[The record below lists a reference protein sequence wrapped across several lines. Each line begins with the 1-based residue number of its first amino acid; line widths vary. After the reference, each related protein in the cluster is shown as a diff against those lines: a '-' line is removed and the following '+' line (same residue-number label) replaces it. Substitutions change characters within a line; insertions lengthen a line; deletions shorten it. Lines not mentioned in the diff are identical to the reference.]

1 MFASGANMVIYTKFG
16 LLLNEQICMYNLTF
30 AICENMVNFTKFADI
45 KLGNITSTIFVYC
58 IHAVS

>member
-1 MFASGANMVIYTKFG
+1 MLIYTKFG
-16 LLLNEQICMYNLTF
+16 LLLNQQICMYNLTF
-30 AICENMVNFTKFADI
+30 AICANMVNFTKFADI

>member
-1 MFASGANMVIYTKFG
+1 MVIYTKFG
-16 LLLNEQICMYNLTF
+16 LLFNEQICMYSLTF
-30 AICENMVNFTKFADI
+30 AICEYMVNFTKFADI